1 MRSLVAI
8 ACLVGATLSAVS
20 FGVSWLAGGV
30 PKAPAF
36 AIEGPAGSAGT
47 SSDPALAGLQAAA
60 AAGAADALIVL
71 RLIEMDR
78 QEWVS
83 GGAAALQR
91 LESAAVRSN

>member
-8 ACLVGATLSAVS
+8 AGLVGATLSAVS

-36 AIEGPAGSAGT
+36 AMEGPAGSAASG
-47 SSDPALAGLQAAA
+47 DPALAGLQAAA
-60 AAGAADALIVL
+60 AAGVADALIVL

-83 GGAAALQR
+83 GGTAALQS
-91 LESAAVRSN
+91 LESVAGRSN

>member
-8 ACLVGATLSAVS
+8 TGLVGATLSAVS

-36 AIEGPAGSAGT
+36 AMEGPAGSAASG
-47 SSDPALAGLQAAA
+47 DPALAGLQAAA
-60 AAGAADALIVL
+60 GVADALIVL

-83 GGAAALQR
+83 GGTAALQS
-91 LESAAVRSN
+91 LESVAGRSN

>member
-8 ACLVGATLSAVS
+8 AGLVGATLSAVS

-30 PKAPAF
+30 LKAPVL
-36 AIEGPAGSAGT
+36 AIEGPAGSAASG
-47 SSDPALAGLQAAA
+47 DPALAGLQAAA
-60 AAGAADALIVL
+60 AAGVADALIVL

-83 GGAAALQR
+83 GGTAALQR
-91 LESAAVRSN
+91 LESVAGRSN